1 MAMNDMMTRRNNND
15 LMNGDPFFDN
25 LSQRFFGPVSNW
37 MDWFN
42 PLVNTTAVNGLR
54 TDVKETNDSYITR
67 VDIPGVDKNDIKLN
81 YHDNVLSINVV
92 KKNVSDHADKDGNVL
107 MSERSY
113 GAMSRSYQL
122 PNVDVNGI
130 QANYDKG
137 VLTVTLPK
145 LNGKEDASH
154 NIDIQ

>member
-1 MAMNDMMTRRNNND
+1 MANDMMTRRNNND
-15 LMNGDPFFDN
+15 LMNSDPFFDS
-25 LSQRFFGPVSNW
+25 LSNRFFGPMSNW

-54 TDVKETNDSYITR
+54 TDVKETKDSYITR

-81 YHDNVLSINVV
+81 YHDNVLSINVT
-92 KKNVSDHADKDGNVL
+92 KKDINDHADKDGNVL
-107 MSERSY
+107 MSERKY

-122 PNVDVNGI
+122 PNVDVKGI
-130 QANYDKG
+130 KAAYDNG
-137 VLTVTLPK
+137 VLTITLPK
-145 LNGKEDASH
+145 LSVDNEHNH

>member
-1 MAMNDMMTRRNNND
+1 
-15 LMNGDPFFDN
+15 
-25 LSQRFFGPVSNW
+25 
-37 MDWFN
+37 
-42 PLVNTTAVNGLR
+42 
-54 TDVKETNDSYITR
+54 VKETKDNYITR

-92 KKNVSDHADKDGNVL
+92 KKDVADHADKDGNVL

-130 QANYDKG
+130 KAEYTNG

-145 LNGKEDASH
+145 MSVDNEHNH

>member
-1 MAMNDMMTRRNNND
+1 MANDMMTRRNNND
-15 LMNGDPFFDN
+15 LMNSDPFFDS
-25 LSQRFFGPVSNW
+25 LSNRFFGPMSNW

-54 TDVKETNDSYITR
+54 TDVKETKDSYITR

-81 YHDNVLSINVV
+81 YHDNVLSINVT
-92 KKNVSDHADKDGNVL
+92 KKDINDHADKDGNVL
-107 MSERSY
+107 MSERKY
-113 GAMSRSYQL
+113 GTMSRSYQL
-122 PNVDVNGI
+122 PNVDVSGI
-130 QANYDKG
+130 KAEYDNG

-145 LNGKEDASH
+145 LSVDNEHNH